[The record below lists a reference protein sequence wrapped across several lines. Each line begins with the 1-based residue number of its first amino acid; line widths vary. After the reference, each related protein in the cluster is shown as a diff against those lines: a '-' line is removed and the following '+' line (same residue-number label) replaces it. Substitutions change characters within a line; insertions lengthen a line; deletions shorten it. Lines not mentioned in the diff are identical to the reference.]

1 MERISIKPL
10 VECQWGQGSPYYNN
24 LKYNKKYQYV
34 GCTALAIAQIMYY
47 WMVQRGY
54 HRGCKATSKYTTATN
69 KYAVEGLPPIT
80 VFDWQHLVPKPK
92 TTEEK
97 KAVATLCEY
106 IAKALHSDFG
116 RSITSAKRTLA
127 ESVINGYLRLGESKH
142 YYQSTVGKAAFDDM
156 IYNDLANG
164 RPVFMTGESSKDGN
178 HAYVIDGYDAESNKY
193 HVNWGWSGYLDGYY
207 ALSGMKP
214 GDSNYNGSK
223 MGVFNI
229 QPLYKLGD
237 ANGDGV
243 IDVSDVVK
251 VINQVNKGTATKQ
264 TDINSDGKVTQEDV
278 DLVVKQI
285 MEGNTL

>member
-10 VECQWGQGSPYYNN
+10 VDCQWGQGSPYNGK
-24 LKYNKKYQYV
+24 LKVGSKTMLV

-47 WMVQRGY
+47 WMVQKGY
-54 HRGCKATSKYTTATN
+54 HRGCKATSKYTTPSN
-69 KYAVEGLPPIT
+69 KYVVEGLPPIT
-80 VFDWQHLVPKPK
+80 VFDWKNLVAKPK

-127 ESVINGYLRLGESKH
+127 ESVINGYLRLGEAKH
-142 YYQSTVGKAAFDDM
+142 VYQSTVGKAAFDEM

-164 RPVFMTGESSKDGN
+164 RPVFMTGESSKDGS
-178 HAYVIDGYDAESNKY
+178 HAYVIDGYDAETNKY
-193 HVNWGWSGYLDGYY
+193 HVNWGWKGLHDGYY
-207 ALSGMKP
+207 GLSGMKP
-214 GDSNYNGSK
+214 EEYNYNGSK
-223 MGVFNI
+223 MMVYNI

-237 ANGDGV
+237 VNGDGV
-243 IDVSDVVK
+243 IDIGDVVTL
-251 VINQVNKGTATKQ
+251 VNQVNKGTATKQ
-264 TDINSDGKVTQEDV
+264 TDVNSDGKVTQEDV

-285 MEGNTL
+285 MEGNVL